1 MVIGVAFVPLLDVRF
16 KPERNLPQLS
26 VRFSWPNASPQ
37 VIEQETSKIEGILG
51 KISQVKS
58 IESTSSVGTGVVTL
72 NFDKTANLDQKRYE
86 VSMLIRQLRSN
97 LPTQMSYPEI
107 TSRVAQNDNQT
118 SFMVLTL
125 NATTTTYQIGKIAE
139 QQVIPELLKI
149 KGIGDIN
156 LHGVTPH
163 QWEITFNPQLLESYT
178 VLPAEISAVV
188 DRLGATEF
196 LGNQQEGFGA
206 SVPVLATEKY
216 IPPGKWESLPVSQK
230 NGRIV
235 TLGDVASVRLKEK
248 PPSSYYRINGR
259 NTVNL
264 VLYSAPGENQLK
276 LSAKIREQLQQIG
289 PKLPSGVFGTGCQRQ
304 HRFHKRRT
312 DKNRPSYFFF
322 TAYFAFVRA
331 GCQPFIPNPGHPVFG
346 APGQPAHCLCFLLP
360 V

>member
-1 MVIGVAFVPLLDVRF
+1 MSQLVNNKSAFSPFSVIVVFLALMVIGVAFVPLLDVRF

-51 KISQVKS
+51 KINQVKS

-107 TSRVAQNDNQT
+107 TSRVAQNDNQA

-163 QWEITFNPQLLESYT
+163 QWEITFNPQLLESYS

-188 DRLGATEF
+188 NRLGATEF

-216 IPPGKWESLPVSQK
+216 IPPGNWESLPVSKKTGGLSPWEMWHRSGLKKSHPHPITGLTGKIPSTWFFILPGGKPVKTVGK
-230 NGRIV
+230 NPRTVAANWPETSARRIRF
-235 TLGDVASVRLKEK
+235 RL
-248 PPSSYYRINGR
+248 PA
-259 NTVNL
+259 T
-264 VLYSAPGENQLK
+264 APF
-276 LSAKIREQLQQIG
+276 S
-289 PKLPSGVFGTGCQRQ
+289 
-304 HRFHKRRT
+304 
-312 DKNRPSYFFF
+312 
-322 TAYFAFVRA
+322 
-331 GCQPFIPNPGHPVFG
+331 
-346 APGQPAHCLCFLLP
+346 
-360 V
+360 